1 MRWLLPYIIWLVFQG
16 IQWAALL
23 LAAWIAVRVAN
34 AIIRLLWPVPLVK
47 KKRDGWWLFGWLVM
61 LGVAAALVHCLAGD
75 FFAFRDPKGND
86 WTFDAHGW
94 PLAEPTRLLDAA
106 NKNGA
111 AAAIYL
117 TAILVDLACC
127 LLLLM
132 ATRMVIDRWSNAWES
147 PQRWSTLARDAAGWC
162 FALVVA
168 LACEGLASQP
178 INLPGTELIVYTTL
192 VYERTEIRA
201 GVLVGLASAAF
212 CVGLGLVRG
221 ARTFIRLRDEGVI

>member
-1 MRWLLPYIIWLVFQG
+1 MPYIIWLVIQA
-16 IQWAALL
+16 IQWAVTL

-34 AIIRLLWPVPLVK
+34 GVIRLLWPVPLVK
-47 KKRDGWWLFGWLVM
+47 RRRDAWWLLAWLIM
-61 LGVAAALVHCLAGD
+61 LGVATALVHCQVGD
-75 FFAFRDPKGND
+75 FFSFRDPAGND

-94 PLAEPTRLLDAA
+94 PLSEPTALMDVA

-117 TAILVDLACC
+117 TAISADLACS

-132 ATRMVIDRWSNAWES
+132 ATRMVIDRWSNAWDA
-147 PQRWSTLARDAAGWC
+147 PQRWSTIGPEAAGWC
-162 FALVVA
+162 FALVVV
-168 LACEGLASQP
+168 LACERLAARP

-192 VYERTEIRA
+192 VYERPEVRA

-212 CVGLGLVRG
+212 CAGLAFLRG
-221 ARTFIRLRDEGVI
+221 ARAFNRLRDEGVI